1 MNTQFGFIGLGLIG
15 GSIARALR
23 EADSSCRILAYSR
36 RPGLSDDLHRAL
48 DANVLDDV
56 VFSLEELAGCNYI
69 FLCAP
74 VDCNITYLPKLKS
87 VLSEDTIITD
97 VGSVKS
103 GIHAAA
109 AAAGLSASF
118 IGGHPM
124 TGSERTGF
132 VNSNALFMENA
143 YYVVTLTEAC
153 PKERVDLFLELI
165 RKMKSIPVVLSPEE
179 HDEAVAAISHVPHL
193 IAAQLVNLVRTSE
206 DAETMRLLAAGGFK
220 DITRIA
226 SSSPSLWESILFAN
240 TEFVL
245 PLLRRYIFLLSK
257 AEHALSSEHKEE
269 IRSLFSEAGEFRSSL
284 QERKGALPEAFVLHA
299 DLRDEAGAIATF
311 ATILASHGISMKNI
325 GIVHNRDYEQGALRI
340 EFYDRDSL
348 DRAFTLLSDNR
359 FTVYR

>member
-1 MNTQFGFIGLGLIG
+1 MDIQFGFIGLGLIG

-23 EADSSCRILAYSR
+23 ETEPSCNILAYSR
-36 RPGLSDDLHRAL
+36 KPALSEDLHSAL
-48 DANVLDDV
+48 DAKVLNNVV
-56 VFSLEELAGCNYI
+56 YSLTELSDCDYI

-74 VDCNITYLPKLKS
+74 VDCNISYLPELTKIISNK
-87 VLSEDTIITD
+87 TILTD

-109 AAAGLSASF
+109 EAAGLSAQF

-132 VNSNALFMENA
+132 ANSNALLMENA
-143 YYVVTLTEAC
+143 YYAITLTEAC
-153 PKERVDLFLELI
+153 PQERVKAFLNLI
-165 RKMKSIPVVLSPEE
+165 KQIKSIPVVLSPEE
-179 HDEAVAAISHVPHL
+179 HDDAVAAISHVPHV

-206 DAETMRLLAAGGFK
+206 DADTMRLLAAGGFK

-226 SSSPSLWESILFAN
+226 SSSPSLWESILSAN
-240 TEFVL
+240 TAFVL
-245 PLLRRYIFLLSK
+245 PTLRRYISLLTD
-257 AEHALSSEHKEE
+257 AEQALISDNKEA

-284 QERKGALPEAFVLHA
+284 QERKGALPESFVLHA

-311 ATILASHGISMKNI
+311 ATLLAVHGISLKNI
-325 GIVHNRDYEQGALRI
+325 GIVHNRAYEQGALRI

-348 DRAFTLLSDNR
+348 ERAYALLSDNR

>member
-1 MNTQFGFIGLGLIG
+1 MDTQFGFIGLGLIG

-23 EADSSCRILAYSR
+23 EKQPTCKILAYSR
-36 RPGLSDDLHRAL
+36 KPELSDDLQNAL
-48 DANVLDDV
+48 ETKVLDDV
-56 VFSLEELAGCNYI
+56 VFSLAGLSDCDYI

-74 VDCNITYLPKLKS
+74 VDCNISYLPELAKIISDK
-87 VLSEDTIITD
+87 TILTD

-109 AAAGLSASF
+109 ETAGLSAQF

-132 VNSNALFMENA
+132 SHSNALLMENA
-143 YYVVTLTEAC
+143 YYAITPTETC
-153 PKERVDLFLELI
+153 PKERVDEFLSLV
-165 RKMKSIPVVLSPEE
+165 KQMKSIPVVLSPGE
-179 HDEAVAAISHVPHL
+179 HDDAVAAISHVPHV

-206 DAETMRLLAAGGFK
+206 DADTMRLLAAGGFK

-226 SSSPSLWESILFAN
+226 SSSPSLWESILSAN

-245 PLLRRYIFLLSK
+245 PTLRRYISLLTE
-257 AEHALSSEHKEE
+257 AEQALSAKNKDE

-284 QERKGALPEAFVLHA
+284 QERKGALPESFVLHA

-311 ATILASHGISMKNI
+311 ATLLAVHGISLKNI
-325 GIVHNRDYEQGALRI
+325 GIVHNRTYEQGALRI
-340 EFYDRDSL
+340 EFYDRDAL
-348 DRAFTLLSDNR
+348 ERAYTLLSDNL

>member
-1 MNTQFGFIGLGLIG
+1 MDTQFGFIGLGLIG

-23 EADSSCRILAYSR
+23 ETEPSCKILAYSR
-36 RPGLSDDLHRAL
+36 KPELSDDLRSAL
-48 DANVLDDV
+48 EANVLNNA
-56 VFSLEELAGCNYI
+56 VFSLDELANCDYI

-74 VDCNITYLPKLKS
+74 VDCNISYLPALKKIIS
-87 VLSEDTIITD
+87 ANTVLTD

-103 GIHAAA
+103 GIHVAAKE
-109 AAAGLSASF
+109 AGLSAQF

-132 VNSNALFMENA
+132 ANSNALLMENA
-143 YYVVTLTEAC
+143 YYAVTLTEDC
-153 PKERVDLFLELI
+153 PQEQVDRFLALVK
-165 RKMKSIPVVLSPEE
+165 KMKSIPVVLSPDK
-179 HDEAVAAISHVPHL
+179 HDDAVAAISHVPHL

-206 DAETMRLLAAGGFK
+206 EADTMRLLAAGGFK

-226 SSSPSLWESILFAN
+226 SSSPSLWESILSAN

-245 PLLRRYIFLLSK
+245 PVLRRYIALLSE
-257 AEHALSSEHKEE
+257 AEEALSQADKDE

-284 QERKGALPEAFVLHA
+284 QERKGVLPESFVLHA

-311 ATILASHGISMKNI
+311 ATLLAVHGISLKNI
-325 GIVHNRDYEQGALRI
+325 GIVHNRAYEQGALRI

-348 DRAFTLLSDNR
+348 DRAYTLLSDNR

>member
-1 MNTQFGFIGLGLIG
+1 MDTQFGFIGLGLIG

-23 EADSSCRILAYSR
+23 EKQPTCKIWAYSR
-36 RPGLSDDLHRAL
+36 KPELSEDLQNAL
-48 DANVLDDV
+48 ETKVLDDV
-56 VFSLEELAGCNYI
+56 FFSLAGLSDCDYI

-74 VDCNITYLPKLKS
+74 VDCNISYLPELAKVISDK
-87 VLSEDTIITD
+87 TILTD

-109 AAAGLSASF
+109 EAAGLSAQF

-132 VNSNALFMENA
+132 SNSNALLMENA
-143 YYVVTLTEAC
+143 YYAITLTETC
-153 PKERVDLFLELI
+153 PKERVDAFLSLVK
-165 RKMKSIPVVLSPEE
+165 KMKSIPVVLSPGE
-179 HDEAVAAISHVPHL
+179 HDDAVAAISHVPHV

-206 DAETMRLLAAGGFK
+206 DADTMRLLAAGGFK

-226 SSSPSLWESILFAN
+226 SSSPSLWESILSAN

-245 PLLRRYIFLLSK
+245 PTLRRYISLLTE
-257 AEHALSSEHKEE
+257 AEQALSAKNKEK
-269 IRSLFSEAGEFRSSL
+269 IRTLFSEAGEFRSSL
-284 QERKGALPEAFVLHA
+284 QERKGALPESFVLHA

-311 ATILASHGISMKNI
+311 ATLLAVHGISLKNI
-325 GIVHNRDYEQGALRI
+325 GIVHNRTYEQGALRI
-340 EFYDRDSL
+340 EFYDRDAL
-348 DRAFTLLSDNR
+348 ERAYTLLSDNL

>member
-1 MNTQFGFIGLGLIG
+1 MNIQFGFIGLGLIG

-23 EADSSCRILAYSR
+23 EIHPSCRIFAYSR
-36 RPGLSDDLHRAL
+36 KPELSGDIR
-48 DANVLDDV
+48 DAINAGVV
-56 VFSLEELAGCNYI
+56 NHAVFSLEELSACNYI

-74 VDCNITYLPKLKS
+74 VDCNITYLPKLKAII
-87 VLSEDTIITD
+87 SEDTVITD

-103 GIHAAA
+103 GIHTAAETL
-109 AAAGLSASF
+109 GLSANF

-132 VNSNALFMENA
+132 SNSNALLLENA
-143 YYVVTLTEAC
+143 YYAITLTDDF
-153 PKERVDLFLELI
+153 PKERFQRFLSLVKE
-165 RKMKSIPVVLSPEE
+165 MKAIPVLLSPRE
-179 HDEAVAAISHVPHL
+179 HDDAVAAISHVPHL

-206 DAETMRLLAAGGFK
+206 DADTMRMLAAGGFK

-226 SSSPSLWESILFAN
+226 SSSPSLWESILSAN

-245 PLLRRYIFLLSK
+245 PVLRRYISLLTE
-257 AEHALSSEHKEE
+257 AENALSSSDRDT

-284 QERKGALPEAFVLHA
+284 QERKGVLPEAFVLHA

-348 DRAFTLLSDNR
+348 ERDYTLLSENR
-359 FTVYR
+359 FSVYR

>member
-23 EADSSCRILAYSR
+23 ETQNSCRILAYSR
-36 RPGLSDDLHRAL
+36 KPELSDDLCSAL
-48 DANVLDDV
+48 DCRVLDDA
-56 VFSLEELAGCNYI
+56 VFSLEELADCDYI

-74 VDCNITYLPKLKS
+74 VDCNISYLPALRNII
-87 VLSEDTIITD
+87 SEQTVITD

-109 AAAGLSASF
+109 QKAGLSANF

-132 VNSNALFMENA
+132 ANSNALLMENA
-143 YYVVTLTEAC
+143 YYAITLTDDC
-153 PKERVDLFLELI
+153 PKERVDAFLALVKQI
-165 RKMKSIPVVLSPEE
+165 KSIPIVLSPGE

-193 IAAQLVNLVRTSE
+193 IAAQLVNLVRTSN

-226 SSSPSLWESILFAN
+226 SSSPSLWESILSAN
-240 TEFVL
+240 TAFVL
-245 PLLRRYIFLLSK
+245 PALRRYISLLTE
-257 AEHALSSEHKEE
+257 AENALSLEDTKR
-269 IRSLFSEAGEFRSSL
+269 IRALFSEAGEFRSTL
-284 QERKGALPEAFVLHA
+284 QERKGALPESFVLHA

-311 ATILASHGISMKNI
+311 ATLLAVHGISLKNI
-325 GIVHNRDYEQGALRI
+325 GIVHNRTYEQGALRI

-348 DRAFTLLSDNR
+348 DRAYTLLDHNS
-359 FTVYR
+359 FSVYR

>member
-1 MNTQFGFIGLGLIG
+1 MDTQFGFIGLGLIG

-23 EADSSCRILAYSR
+23 ETVPSCKILAYSR
-36 RPGLSDDLHRAL
+36 KPELSNDLRSAL
-48 DANVLDDV
+48 EANVLDHA
-56 VFSLEELAGCNYI
+56 VFSLEELSGCDYI

-74 VDCNITYLPKLKS
+74 VDCNISYLPQLKKVIS
-87 VLSEDTIITD
+87 DKTILTD

-109 AAAGLSASF
+109 ETAGLSAQF

-132 VNSNALFMENA
+132 TNSNALLMENA
-143 YYVVTLTEAC
+143 YYAITLTKDC
-153 PKERVDLFLELI
+153 PKERVDAFLSI
-165 RKMKSIPVVLSPEE
+165 VKQIKSIPVVLSPEE
-179 HDEAVAAISHVPHL
+179 HDDAVAAISHVPHV

-206 DAETMRLLAAGGFK
+206 DADTMRLLAAGGFK

-226 SSSPSLWESILFAN
+226 SSSPSLWESILSAN
-240 TEFVL
+240 TTFVL
-245 PLLRRYIFLLSK
+245 PTLRRYISLLTE
-257 AEHALSSEHKEE
+257 AEQALTSDDKEG
-269 IRSLFSEAGEFRSSL
+269 IRTLFSEAGEFRSSL
-284 QERKGALPEAFVLHA
+284 QERKGVLPESFVLHA

-311 ATILASHGISMKNI
+311 ATLLAVHGISLKNI
-325 GIVHNRDYEQGALRI
+325 GIVHNRAYEQGALRI

-348 DRAFTLLSDNR
+348 DRAYTLLSDNR

>member
-1 MNTQFGFIGLGLIG
+1 MDIQFGFIGLGLIG

-23 EADSSCRILAYSR
+23 ETEPSCNILAYSR
-36 RPGLSDDLHRAL
+36 KPALSEDLHSAL
-48 DANVLDDV
+48 DAKVLNNVV
-56 VFSLEELAGCNYI
+56 YSLTELSDCDYI

-74 VDCNITYLPKLKS
+74 VDCNISYLPELAKIISNK
-87 VLSEDTIITD
+87 TILTD

-109 AAAGLSASF
+109 EAAGLSAQF

-132 VNSNALFMENA
+132 ANSNALLMENA
-143 YYVVTLTEAC
+143 YYAITLTEAC
-153 PKERVDLFLELI
+153 PQERVKAFLNLI
-165 RKMKSIPVVLSPEE
+165 KQIKSIPVVLSPEE
-179 HDEAVAAISHVPHL
+179 HDDAVAAISHVPHV

-206 DAETMRLLAAGGFK
+206 DADTMRLLAAGGFK

-226 SSSPSLWESILFAN
+226 SSSPSLWESILSAN
-240 TEFVL
+240 TAFVL
-245 PLLRRYIFLLSK
+245 PTLRRYISLLTD
-257 AEHALSSEHKEE
+257 AEQALISDNKEA

-284 QERKGALPEAFVLHA
+284 QERKGALPESFVLHA

-311 ATILASHGISMKNI
+311 ATLLAVHGISLKNI
-325 GIVHNRDYEQGALRI
+325 GIVHNRAYEQGALRI

-348 DRAFTLLSDNR
+348 ERAYALLSDNR

>member
-1 MNTQFGFIGLGLIG
+1 MDTQFGFIGLGLIG

-23 EADSSCRILAYSR
+23 ETQTSCKIVAYSR
-36 RPGLSDDLHRAL
+36 KPELSEDLQNAL
-48 DANVLDDV
+48 DTKVLDDV
-56 VFSLEELAGCNYI
+56 VFSLSGLSDCDYI

-74 VDCNITYLPKLKS
+74 VDSNISYLPELAKIISDK
-87 VLSEDTIITD
+87 TILTD

-109 AAAGLSASF
+109 EAAGLSAQF

-132 VNSNALFMENA
+132 SHSNALLMENA
-143 YYVVTLTEAC
+143 YYAMTPTETC
-153 PKERVDLFLELI
+153 PKERVNALLSLV
-165 RKMKSIPVVLSPEE
+165 KQMKSIPVLLSPGE
-179 HDEAVAAISHVPHL
+179 HDDAVASISHVPHV

-206 DAETMRLLAAGGFK
+206 DADTMRLLAAGGFK

-226 SSSPSLWESILFAN
+226 SSSPSLWESILSAN

-245 PLLRRYIFLLSK
+245 PTLRRYISLLTD
-257 AEHALSSEHKEE
+257 AEQAISSGNKEA

-284 QERKGALPEAFVLHA
+284 QERKGALLESFVLHA

-311 ATILASHGISMKNI
+311 ATLLAVHGISLKNI
-325 GIVHNRDYEQGALRI
+325 GIVHNRAYEQGALRI
-340 EFYDRDSL
+340 EFYDRDAL
-348 DRAFTLLSDNR
+348 ERAYTLLSDNA

>member
-1 MNTQFGFIGLGLIG
+1 MDTQFGFIGLGLIG

-23 EADSSCRILAYSR
+23 ETQASCKILAYSR
-36 RPGLSDDLHRAL
+36 KPELSEDLQSAL
-48 DANVLDDV
+48 EAKILDDV
-56 VFSLEELAGCNYI
+56 VFSLTELSDCDYI

-74 VDCNITYLPKLKS
+74 VDCNISYLPELAKIISDK
-87 VLSEDTIITD
+87 TILTD

-109 AAAGLSASF
+109 EAAGLSAQF

-132 VNSNALFMENA
+132 ANSNALLMENA
-143 YYVVTLTEAC
+143 YYAITMTETC
-153 PKERVDLFLELI
+153 PKERVDAFLSLVKQI
-165 RKMKSIPVVLSPEE
+165 KSIPVVLSPGE
-179 HDEAVAAISHVPHL
+179 HDDAVAAISHVPHV

-206 DAETMRLLAAGGFK
+206 DADTMRLLAAGGFK

-226 SSSPSLWESILFAN
+226 SSSPSLWESILSAN

-245 PLLRRYIFLLSK
+245 PTLRRYISLLTE
-257 AEHALSSEHKEE
+257 AEQAISTGDKEE

-284 QERKGALPEAFVLHA
+284 QERKGALPESFVLHA

-311 ATILASHGISMKNI
+311 ATLLAVHGISLKNI
-325 GIVHNRDYEQGALRI
+325 GIVHNRAYEQGALRI
-340 EFYDRDSL
+340 EFYDREAL
-348 DRAFTLLSDNR
+348 ERAYTLLSDNL

>member
-1 MNTQFGFIGLGLIG
+1 MDTQFGFIGLGLIG

-23 EADSSCRILAYSR
+23 ETQPSCKIIAYSR
-36 RPGLSDDLHRAL
+36 KPELSEDLKNALSDQ
-48 DANVLDDV
+48 VLNDV
-56 VFSLEELAGCNYI
+56 VFSLTGLSSCDYI

-74 VDCNITYLPKLKS
+74 VDCNISYLPELAGIISNK
-87 VLSEDTIITD
+87 TILTD

-109 AAAGLSASF
+109 EAAGLSAQF

-132 VNSNALFMENA
+132 SNSNALLMENA
-143 YYVVTLTEAC
+143 YYAITLTEAC
-153 PKERVDLFLELI
+153 PKEQVASFLSLV
-165 RKMKSIPVVLSPEE
+165 KQMKSIPVVLTPEE
-179 HDEAVAAISHVPHL
+179 HDDAVAAISHVPHV

-206 DAETMRLLAAGGFK
+206 DADTMRLLAAGGFK

-226 SSSPSLWESILFAN
+226 SSSPSLWESILSAN
-240 TEFVL
+240 TAFVL
-245 PLLRRYIFLLSK
+245 PTLRRYISLLTE
-257 AEHALSSEHKEE
+257 AEQALVSDNREE
-269 IRSLFSEAGEFRSSL
+269 IRALFSEAGEFRNSL
-284 QERKGALPEAFVLHA
+284 QERKGALPESFVLHA

-311 ATILASHGISMKNI
+311 ATLLAVHGISLKNI
-325 GIVHNRDYEQGALRI
+325 GIVHNRAYEQGALRI

-348 DRAFTLLSDNR
+348 ERAYMLLNDNR